1 MANFSVQITM
11 SQTTVGTLKNQGF
24 SLYGFKAV
32 QTSQGGG
39 APLVWV
45 TASGNDLLPVVE
57 IDWMESYQS
66 FISTSKTIN
75 ANTVIHASNSANC
88 DLGQTTKVD
97 KNGLLTVF
105 NGGAPHAITLDNAGS
120 SNAWTCG
127 ISQKLADGTSA
138 PMCAFPLNGQ
148 GVDIIAPIEKVLL
161 FFATQPVNTGTV
173 IEQALGQGVLLDLT
187 ANPNLTV
194 HYDINAGWDFGGQ
207 SFGTVVPADSDII
220 SLLIVHNAA
229 LKLAA

>member
-1 MANFSVQITM
+1 MANFSVTITM
-11 SQTTVGTLKNQGF
+11 SQTTVGALKNQRF

-45 TASGNDLLPVVE
+45 TASGTDLLPVVE
-57 IDWMESYQS
+57 IDWTESYQA
-66 FISTSKTIN
+66 FISTAKAID
-75 ANTVIHASNSANC
+75 ANTVIHASNSAKC

-105 NGGAPHAITLDNAGS
+105 NGGAPHAITLDNSGS
-120 SNAWTCG
+120 TNPWTCG
-127 ISQKLADGTSA
+127 ISQKLADGTSS
-138 PMCAFPLNGQ
+138 PMCAFPLNGS

-161 FFATQPVNTGTV
+161 FFATAAVDTGTV
-173 IEQALGQGVLLDLT
+173 IEQALGPGVILDLT
-187 ANPNLTV
+187 SNPNLTV
-194 HYDINAGWDFGGQ
+194 HYDLNDGWDFGGQ
-207 SFGTVVPADSDII
+207 AFGTVVPANSPII
-220 SLLIVHNAA
+220 DLLVVHNDA